1 MSPGPNAS
9 ALVVPLPAKTIS
21 WPMRSLVCDRVFAT
35 CVSWRERAL
44 VHAQQVDATGERVG
58 AGLED
63 VGEQLA
69 IGDRLERDLVGREG
83 TVLDR
88 RGEILDDRLE
98 QAVGAEVAARDAAHD
113 GEDRTVVGA
122 ALERVDDLLV
132 GDLGALE
139 VALHQLIGDLGDLVQ
154 QLLAILLGAGLLL
167 GRDLD
172 LGRVGATGA
181 LVAVGA
187 HVDEVDHA
195 AALLLGADRDLG
207 RDDVRPERALEL
219 LQRPKEVGPLA
230 VEHVDEQHPRDVML
244 GGDLPQPARA
254 DLDAHHGVDHE
265 DRRLADAQR
274 AERVGDEAR
283 LAGRVEQVDLAPG
296 PLEGAERRRD
306 RHLAGLL
313 VGLGVGGG
321 GPVDDI
327 AQAGQH
333 PGLKQQRLVQ
343 RGLAGSA
350 MADEGHIANRFR
362 AVRHAISP
370 LLRGRST

>member
-1 MSPGPNAS
+1 
-9 ALVVPLPAKTIS
+9 
-21 WPMRSLVCDRVFAT
+21 
-35 CVSWRERAL
+35 
-44 VHAQQVDATGERVG
+44 
-58 AGLED
+58 
-63 VGEQLA
+63 
-69 IGDRLERDLVGREG
+69 
-83 TVLDR
+83 
-88 RGEILDDRLE
+88 
-98 QAVGAEVAARDAAHD
+98 
-113 GEDRTVVGA
+113 VVGA
-122 ALERVDDLLV
+122 APQRLDDLLV
-132 GDLGALE
+132 ADLVALQ
-139 VALHQLIGDLGDLVQ
+139 VALHQLIGDLGDLLH
-154 QLLAILLGAGLLL
+154 QLLAVGLRARGLLR
-167 GRDLD
+167 RDLD
-172 LGRVGATGA
+172 LGRVAAAGA

-195 AALLLGADRDLG
+195 AALLLAAHRDLG
-207 RDDVRPERALEL
+207 RHDVLPERGLERL
-219 LQRPKEVGPLA
+219 ERAVEVGPLT

-254 DLDAHHGVDHE
+254 DLDAHHAVDHE

-321 GPVDDI
+321 RAFGHTAGPS
-327 AQAGQH
+327 QH